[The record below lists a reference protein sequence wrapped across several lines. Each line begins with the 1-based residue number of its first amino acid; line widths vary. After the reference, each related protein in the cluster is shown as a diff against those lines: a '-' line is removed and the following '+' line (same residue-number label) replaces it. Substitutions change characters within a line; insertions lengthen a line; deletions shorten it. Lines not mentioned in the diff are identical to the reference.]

1 MFCPICNNPFKKKA
15 GKYYGAKSQICNA
28 CNVFFYEETLKR
40 RIKNRPFLLR
50 YHKCLEFGMNP
61 NRIGKSKK
69 NIINNKRFKINDRK
83 LLILIQVL
91 EYELEN
97 I

>member
-1 MFCPICNNPFKKKA
+1 MFCPICNKELKKKA
-15 GKYYGAKSQICNA
+15 GKYYGAKSKICNA

-40 RIKNRPFLLR
+40 RVKQRPFLQR
-50 YHKCLEFGMNP
+50 YYLCLMMGMNP
-61 NRIGKSKK
+61 NRICLGKKTRSKK
-69 NIINNKRFKINDRK
+69 KYFQNNRK

-91 EYELEN
+91 TDELKN